1 MIVKKTFISHPYSDN
16 PELRLKQVDYIC
28 RNLSPD
34 ILPISPL
41 HLFSFEDDDSR
52 REQILQVCF
61 DLIDMCDE
69 AWFYKHGNSRF
80 LFKNLSEGQK
90 SELRYALS
98 QKKNIRLVK
107 LPEHCIKMEK
117 QNEKYKENIETLKKM
132 TTDYQL
138 QRELMEPVNEGW
150 I

>member
-1 MIVKKTFISHPYSDN
+1 MNKVFISHPYSDN
-16 PELRLKQVDYIC
+16 PKLRLKQVDCIC
-28 RNLSPD
+28 KNLPPD

-52 REQILQVCF
+52 REEILQVCF

-69 AWFYKHGNSRF
+69 AWFYIYGEGNTILGR
-80 LFKNLSEGQK
+80 LSEGQK
-90 SELRYALS
+90 LEYDYAS
-98 QKKNIRLVK
+98 QKMGATVK
-107 LPEHCIKMEK
+107 KTPERCIEMEE
-117 QNEKYKENIETLKKM
+117 QNEKYKENIDTLKKM
-132 TTDYQL
+132 TINYKL